1 MVNDAGKKEIN
12 ALGSFLVTDKLSS
25 LVLAHVEDN
34 SKVDDHQKDGFLDHP
49 FIRQYNLLNRW
60 FYTALTRA
68 QKEVFLV
75 GFQEKLIVEEERNL
89 F

>member
-1 MVNDAGKKEIN
+1 MAGLE
-12 ALGSFLVTDKLSS
+12 
-25 LVLAHVEDN
+25 
-34 SKVDDHQKDGFLDHP
+34 
-49 FIRQYNLLNRW
+49 LNRW

-68 QKEVFLV
+68 QKEVYLV